1 MVRWADAVRPLRC
14 DAWNMTVSER
24 IETQSFA
31 YDEQFP
37 PDVAAGLP
45 LSAARRR
52 PAQPEPPIRRALLVC
67 VRVVSRRR

>member
-1 MVRWADAVRPLRC
+1 
-14 DAWNMTVSER
+14 MTVSER

-45 LSAARRR
+45 LSAAARRR
-52 PAQPEPPIRRALLVC
+52 EHRAPVRRAFRVC
-67 VRVVSRRR
+67 LRVVNRRR